1 MKITVKGKQYD
12 SGKMLFDKYDVYTK
26 ARNELAEKE
35 LFNSDDINLMI
46 DTLVFIFDDKFTAKD
61 IKSEMD
67 ISDII
72 FNFSSVDI
80 EIAGKSNDKALK
92 ASEGF
97 TKGKKFKR

>member
-26 ARNELAEKE
+26 ARNELAEKV
-35 LFNSDDINLMI
+35 LFNSEDINLMI

-72 FNFSSVDI
+72 FNFSSIDI
-80 EIAGKSNDKALK
+80 EISGKVNNKALK